1 MIEVEV
7 MLRKWGKS
15 IGAVLPK
22 EKAVMENLKEG
33 DRIKLMVMKI
43 GNPLRET
50 FGTLKSKRSTGALL
64 KEVDRDLDRE

>member
-22 EKAVMENLKEG
+22 EKTVAENLREG
-33 DRIKLMVMKI
+33 DRIKIMVMKI

-50 FGTLKSKRSTGALL
+50 FGTLKSKRSTASLL
-64 KEVDRDLDRE
+64 KEVDRALD

>member
-22 EKAVMENLKEG
+22 EKTVAENLREG
-33 DRIKLMVMKI
+33 DRIKILVMKI

-50 FGTLKSKRSTGALL
+50 FGTLKSKRPTASLL
-64 KEVDRDLDRE
+64 KEVDRALD

>member
-22 EKAVMENLKEG
+22 EKTVAENLREG
-33 DRIKLMVMKI
+33 DRIKILVMKI

-50 FGTLKSKRSTGALL
+50 FGTLKSKRSTASLL
-64 KEVDRDLDRE
+64 KEVDRALD

>member
-22 EKAVMENLKEG
+22 EKTVAENLREG
-33 DRIKLMVMKI
+33 DRIKILVMKI

-50 FGTLKSKRSTGALL
+50 FGTLKAKRPTASLL
-64 KEVDRDLDRE
+64 KEVDRDLD